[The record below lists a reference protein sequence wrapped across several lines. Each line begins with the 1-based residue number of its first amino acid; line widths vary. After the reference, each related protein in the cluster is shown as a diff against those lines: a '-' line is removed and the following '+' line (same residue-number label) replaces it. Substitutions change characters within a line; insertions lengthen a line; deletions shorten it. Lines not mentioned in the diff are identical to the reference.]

1 MAVVALDQ
9 MAVQDPRLPVEEA
22 TAILQQQTEA
32 GVDHSQRRIVDLDLQ
47 VQLVL

>member
-32 GVDHSQRRIVDLDLQ
+32 AVDHSQPRIVDLDLQ